1 MPRSLSINLYL
12 RSFSILLMET
22 SISTTC
28 AYSVFFWS
36 VNFKILVFKLCL
48 LFQIISDLW
57 SVLISEIFSSWDIKK
72 CQFQFLVTFLP
83 VFFWSANSASQV
95 CMSSHGKCFI
105 WEFVVFNFLGFSVF
119 KYLKFVAIFP
129 DLEMLP
135 FWFVNQMCQ
144 VCKLH
149 IYFGYVQ
156 TFGQYL
162 YFSVL
167 RKQCKFYFITV
178 FTVFTSSRIP
188 HNSFNENIHNSR
200 MVTRRKLPDH
210 SLNRI

>member
-1 MPRSLSINLYL
+1 M
-12 RSFSILLMET
+12 LLMEI

-149 IYFGYVQ
+149 IYFGHVQ
-156 TFGQYL
+156 TFEQYL
-162 YFSVL
+162 YLSVL
-167 RKQCKFYFITV
+167 SKQFKFLFHYCFYFIYFIQKTAQV
-178 FTVFTSSRIP
+178 ISRKP
-188 HNSFNENIHNSR
+188 S
-200 MVTRRKLPDH
+200 
-210 SLNRI
+210 